1 MKPLTIVEARDREAL
16 GTLYAAGWRPDSRV
30 VETVAKI
37 LADVRSRGDD
47 AVVEY
52 TRRFDDP
59 DFSAERLRIALPPL
73 AQARTLVPAD
83 IAAGLELARERVAQ
97 FHARQRM
104 PDFEYDEIDGTRYA
118 MLVRPL
124 ANVGAYVPGGSA
136 SLPSSAIM
144 TVVPAKL
151 AGVERIVVATPPA
164 RDPCGVNPAVLFA
177 CVLCGVDELYAVGGA
192 QAIAALAFGTRT
204 IALVDKIVGPG
215 NVWVTEAK
223 RQVFG
228 TVGIDALAG
237 PSEILVAAD
246 DTARADYVAGE
257 ILAQAEHDPQ
267 SRVAVV
273 ANDRSLLERVAQL
286 LEERESSDRNA
297 IVEHVLQHGTWLI
310 HANDQDEMADV
321 IDRFAPEHLSIQM
334 RAPMALVSRV
344 RRAGA
349 IFIGPST
356 PVAAGDYVAG
366 TNHVLPTAGAA
377 RFASGLRLADFTRT
391 MSLVEYSDARMH
403 QDADVLARLAT
414 FEGLP
419 AHARSALLRKG

>member
-1 MKPLTIVEARDREAL
+1 MTARAL

-297 IVEHVLQHGTWLI
+297 
-310 HANDQDEMADV
+310 D
-321 IDRFAPEHLSIQM
+321 
-334 RAPMALVSRV
+334 
-344 RRAGA
+344 RRACAAAWDVADTRQRPRRDGRRHRSIRARASLDSNASTDGA
-349 IFIGPST
+349 RLARAST
-356 PVAAGDYVAG
+356 PAQSS
-366 TNHVLPTAGAA
+366 
-377 RFASGLRLADFTRT
+377 SGLRRPLRPAITSLEPITFCRLPAPLDLHPDYVSPISRGRCRSWNTATRGCTRT
-391 MSLVEYSDARMH
+391 PTFWRVWRLLKVCRHTREAR
-403 QDADVLARLAT
+403 A
-414 FEGLP
+414 
-419 AHARSALLRKG
+419 